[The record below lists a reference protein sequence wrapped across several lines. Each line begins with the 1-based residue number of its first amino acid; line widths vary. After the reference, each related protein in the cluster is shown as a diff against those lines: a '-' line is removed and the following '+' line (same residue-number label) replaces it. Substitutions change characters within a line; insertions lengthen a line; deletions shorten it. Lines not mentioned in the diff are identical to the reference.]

1 MRRRWI
7 SALVGLAGASTG
19 FEVLAAEYV
28 QILEAPA
35 PPAQLPL
42 GETLGTHDG
51 DMIGVM
57 PGEFVLIRQG
67 AIVKRFSVDGMS
79 PSKSSTGPRG
89 HVYLL
94 FAGSLGG
101 VVKVIDPAGSLVREI
116 VCPELVNPIAFAVD
130 STGGFV
136 ALVRPAPDVEDPQ
149 PLLYRFDA
157 AGSLRSTQLPG
168 EVGRSRQMFR
178 IAAGEGG
185 EVALL
190 RADEEM
196 VYWLG
201 ARLLADHSAWLCRRP
216 AWCDPQPG
224 APEAG
229 ARRRFRVQAGVA
241 GAGSLQPRRNHNH
254 RPAAGRGG
262 GGKPYRSRRK
272 RPAGRS
278 GRGAGVRPARALN
291 PAQPVRPGPRGGP
304 SLTPSK
310 SDHGAAKL
318 PLERVD
324 LAPDLLEF
332 LAVS

>member
-1 MRRRWI
+1 MMRRRWI

-42 GETLGTHDG
+42 GEILGTHDG

-79 PSKSSTGPRG
+79 PSKSSTGPKG

-157 AGSLRSTQLPG
+157 AGSLLSTQLPG

-196 VYWLG
+196 VYWLDAEG
-201 ARLLADHSAWLCRRP
+201 NEVLKVAAPASSLITALGFVDGRLGVIRNRAVP
-216 AWCDPQPG
+216 KP
-224 APEAG
+224 APEGVFAYRLESPELVLYNRDGTTTTVPLPEEAVG
-229 ARRRFRVQAGVA
+229 ANHIAPDGSVLRADQAGVR
-241 GAGSLQPRRNHNH
+241 LF
-254 RPAAGRGG
+254 
-262 GGKPYRSRRK
+262 
-272 RPAGRS
+272 
-278 GRGAGVRPARALN
+278 ARHA
-291 PAQPVRPGPRGGP
+291 R
-304 SLTPSK
+304 
-310 SDHGAAKL
+310 
-318 PLERVD
+318 
-324 LAPDLLEF
+324 
-332 LAVS
+332 